1 MSTDA
6 TPPADPALPN
16 LPDDPVVL
24 KQMIQ
29 ELLVTLR
36 EQRHENESL
45 QHRLD
50 QLLRRLYGPR
60 AERINPEQLALFA
73 ELLHTEASPPPAP
86 EPKSAEA
93 PARRAKPHG
102 RRKPPTQFPRERRVY
117 ELTEAERRCPDCGEP
132 RLPIGAET
140 SEQLDFKP
148 ASLFVVEHVRV
159 TYCCQR
165 CQGELATAPKPPQP
179 IDKGLPGPGLLAQ
192 VVVSKY
198 HDHLPLHRQER
209 IFERQGFLLNRSTT
223 CAWMAACAELLK
235 PLYALMVARVLAS
248 KVIHADD
255 TPVPVLDETRTTTR
269 RGHLWDYLGDN
280 NHPYNVFNFMPNHS
294 RDGPVNFLRG
304 FRGFLQADAYSGY
317 ETLYKNGAIVE
328 VACWA
333 HTRRYFYEAKDSDAA
348 RAHQA
353 LAFIRQ
359 LYVVEDQGRDLD
371 SGARTALR
379 QEQARPILDTFR
391 AWLDAQMS
399 AADNPVLPKSP
410 MGQAIAYARSNWQA
424 LCRYTS
430 DGDLAIDNNAAERAL
445 RAVVTGRKNWLF
457 AGSDA
462 GGRTAAILYSFTSTC
477 QRHKL
482 DSFAY
487 LRDLFTRL
495 PTHPPERLDELLPD
509 RWAAAATSSA
519 P

>member
-1 MSTDA
+1 
-6 TPPADPALPN
+6 
-16 LPDDPVVL
+16 
-24 KQMIQ
+24 MIH
-29 ELLVTLR
+29 ELLATLHER
-36 EQRHENESL
+36 EHELEGVR
-45 QHRLD
+45 QRLD

-60 AERINPEQLALFA
+60 AERINPAQLLLFA
-73 ELLHTEASPPPAP
+73 EMSAETSSSPAP
-86 EPKSAEA
+86 KSKPEPAA
-93 PARRAKPHG
+93 AGRASPHG
-102 RRKPPTQFPRERRVY
+102 RRKPPGQLPRQRRVY
-117 ELTEAERRCPDCGEP
+117 ELSATERRCPCCGEP
-132 RLPIGAET
+132 RTPIGEET
-140 SEQLDFKP
+140 SEQLDYQP
-148 ASLFVVEHVRV
+148 AALFVVEHVRV
-159 TYCCQR
+159 TYACQA
-165 CQGELATAPKPPQP
+165 CKGQLATAPKPPQP

-198 HDHLPLHRQER
+198 HDHLPLNRQER

-223 CAWMAACAELLK
+223 CQWMAACAERLK
-235 PLYALMVARVLAS
+235 PLYALLVARVLAS

-255 TPVPVLDETRTTTR
+255 TPVPVLDETRHTTR
-269 RGHLWDYLGDN
+269 RGHLWVYLGDP
-280 NHPYNVFNFMPNHS
+280 NHPYNVFDFMPNHS
-294 RDGPVNFLRG
+294 RDGPLNYLAD

-317 ETLYKNGAIVE
+317 EALYKDGVIVE

-359 LYVVEDQGRDLD
+359 LYVVEDQGRVLD
-371 SGARTALR
+371 SMARTALR
-379 QEQARPILDTFR
+379 QQQARPILDRFR
-391 AWLDAQMS
+391 VWLDQQLS

-410 MGQAIAYARSNWQA
+410 MGQAIAYARTNWEA
-424 LCRYTS
+424 LCRYSS

-462 GGRTAAILYSFTSTC
+462 GGRTAAILYSFTSSC

-495 PTHPPERLDELLPD
+495 PTHPPERIDDLLPD
-509 RWAAAATSSA
+509 RWAAAAA
-519 P
+519 PPAP

>member
-6 TPPADPALPN
+6 TPPGDTPTP

-29 ELLVTLR
+29 ELLVTLHERDR
-36 EQRHENESL
+36 ELAGVRD
-45 QHRLD
+45 RLH

-60 AERINPEQLALFA
+60 AERVNPDQLALFA
-73 ELLHTEASPPPAP
+73 ELLQTEATPTPTPQP
-86 EPKSAEA
+86 QPDEA
-93 PARRAKPHG
+93 PPRRAQPHG
-102 RRKPPTQFPRERRVY
+102 RRKPPGQFPRERRVY
-117 ELTEAERRCPDCGEP
+117 ELNEAERRCPCCGATRTPLGE
-132 RLPIGAET
+132 ET
-140 SEQLDFKP
+140 SEQLDYRP
-148 ASLFVVEHVRV
+148 ASLFVVEHVRI
-159 TYCCQR
+159 TYRCQH

-223 CAWMAACAELLK
+223 CEWMAACAELLQ
-235 PLYALMVARVLAS
+235 PLYALMVARVLTS
-248 KVIHADD
+248 KVIHTDD

-269 RGHLWDYLGDN
+269 RGHLWVYLGD
-280 NHPYNVFNFMPNHS
+280 HHQPYQVFDFMPNHS
-294 RDGPVNFLRG
+294 RDGPVNFLAD
-304 FRGFLQADAYSGY
+304 FRGYLQADAHTIY
-317 ETLYKNGAIVE
+317 EALYQNGAIVE

-333 HTRRYFYEAKDSDAA
+333 HTRRYFYEARDSDAA

-359 LYVVEDQGRDLD
+359 LYAVEDQARALD
-371 SGARTALR
+371 APARALLR
-379 QEQARPILDTFR
+379 QQARPILDRFH
-391 AWLDAQMS
+391 AWFEEQER

-410 MGQAIAYARSNWQA
+410 LGQAIAYARTNWEA
-424 LCRYTS
+424 LGRYTT

-457 AGSDA
+457 AGSDN

-509 RWAAAATSSA
+509 RWSAAQNPTSS
-519 P
+519 

>member
-6 TPPADPALPN
+6 TPPPNPGPKLPP
-16 LPDDPVVL
+16 LPDDPLVL

-29 ELLVTLR
+29 ELLVTLH

-45 QHRLD
+45 RQRLD

-73 ELLHTEASPPPAP
+73 ELQTETLSPSAP
-86 EPKSAEA
+86 EPKPAEA
-93 PARRAKPHG
+93 LTRQAKPHG
-102 RRKPPTQFPRERRVY
+102 RRKPPGQFRRERRVY
-117 ELTEAERRCPDCGEP
+117 ELSETERRCPCCGET
-132 RLPIGAET
+132 RAPIGEEC
-140 SEQLDFKP
+140 SEQLDYQP
-148 ASLFVVEHVRV
+148 ASLFVIEHVRR
-159 TYCCQR
+159 TYACQH
-165 CQGELATAPKPPQP
+165 CQGQLVTAPKPPQP

-209 IFERQGFLLNRSTT
+209 IFERQGFMLRRSTT
-223 CAWMAACAELLK
+223 CQWMAACAQLLQ

-255 TPVPVLDETRTTTR
+255 TPVPVLDETRNTTR
-269 RGHLWDYLGDN
+269 RGHLWDYLGDQD
-280 NHPYNVFNFMPNHS
+280 HPYNVFDFMPNHS
-294 RDGPVNFLRG
+294 RDGPVHFLRG

-317 ETLYKNGAIVE
+317 EALYKNGAIVE

-333 HTRRYFYEAKDSDAA
+333 HTRRYFFEAKDSDAA

-359 LYVVEDQGRDLD
+359 LYVVEAQARDVDALER
-371 SGARTALR
+371 AALR
-379 QEQARPILDTFR
+379 QQHARPILDVFR
-391 AWLDAQMS
+391 AWFDQQTGV
-399 AADNPVLPKSP
+399 ADNPVLPKSP
-410 MGQAIAYARSNWQA
+410 LGQAIAYARTNWEA
-424 LCRYTS
+424 LVRYTT
-430 DGDLAIDNNAAERAL
+430 DGNLAIDNNPAERAL

-462 GGRTAAILYSFTSTC
+462 GGRTAAVLYSFTSSC

-509 RWAAAATSSA
+509 RWAART

>member
-1 MSTDA
+1 
-6 TPPADPALPN
+6 
-16 LPDDPVVL
+16 
-24 KQMIQ
+24 MIH
-29 ELLVTLR
+29 ELLVTLH

-45 QHRLD
+45 HHRLD

-73 ELLHTEASPPPAP
+73 ELLQAETPPPPAP
-86 EPKSAEA
+86 EPKPEAA
-93 PARRAKPHG
+93 PAGQAKPHG
-102 RRKPPTQFPRERRVY
+102 RRKPPREFPRDRRVY
-117 ELTEAERRCPDCGEP
+117 ELSEAERRCPCCGEP
-132 RLPIGAET
+132 RPPIGAET
-140 SEQLDFKP
+140 SEQLDYKP
-148 ASLFVVEHVRV
+148 ASLFVVEHVRL
-159 TYCCQR
+159 TYACAKCDGQ
-165 CQGELATAPKPPQP
+165 LATAPKPPQP
-179 IDKGLPGPGLLAQ
+179 IDKGMPGPGLLAQ

-209 IFERQGFLLNRSTT
+209 IFERQGFRLNRSTT
-223 CAWMAACAELLK
+223 CQWMAACAELLK
-235 PLYALMVARVLAS
+235 PLYALMVARVLRS
-248 KVIHADD
+248 KAIHADD
-255 TPVPVLDETRTTTR
+255 TPVPVLDETRTSTR
-269 RGHLWDYLGDN
+269 RGHLWDYLGDKD
-280 NHPYNVFNFMPNHS
+280 HPYNVFDFMPNHS
-294 RDGPVNFLRG
+294 RDGPVNFLAG

-333 HTRRYFYEAKDSDAA
+333 HTRRYFYEAKDSDAT

-371 SGARTALR
+371 SMARAALR
-379 QEQARPILDTFR
+379 QERARPILDAFG
-391 AWLDAQMS
+391 AWFDPQLS
-399 AADNPVLPKSP
+399 AIDNPVLPKSP
-410 MGQAIAYARSNWQA
+410 MGQAIAYARTNWEA

-445 RAVVTGRKNWLF
+445 RAVVIGKKNWLF

-462 GGRTAAILYSFTSTC
+462 GGRTAAILYSFTSSC
-477 QRHKL
+477 QRHKI

-509 RWAAAATSSA
+509 RWAATSPAS
-519 P
+519 